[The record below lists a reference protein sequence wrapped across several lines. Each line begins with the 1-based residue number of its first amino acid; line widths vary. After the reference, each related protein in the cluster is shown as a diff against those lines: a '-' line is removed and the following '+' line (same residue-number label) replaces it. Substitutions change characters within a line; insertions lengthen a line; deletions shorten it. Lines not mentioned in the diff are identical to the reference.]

1 MSKIRA
7 DILEQAHRLRPV
19 IEKAAESLSDYDAS
33 IAPAL
38 FPALKQDGRLVR
50 TGTRI
55 NWRGTI
61 KRAAVDLWDTADND
75 PDHAP
80 TLWEDI
86 NYRNGYRIIPDVLT
100 VGTAFALGERG
111 WWDDILYE
119 SMLADN
125 VFTPEQ
131 YRDGWKEVTDEVEA
145 K

>member
-38 FPALKQDGRLVR
+38 FPALKQDGRLVS

-86 NYRNGYRIIPDVLT
+86 AYRDGIRIIPDVLT

-111 WWDDILYE
+111 WWGNILFE
-119 SMLADN
+119 STLADN

-131 YRDGWKEVTDEVEA
+131 YRDGWKEVNYEVEA